1 MSKTE
6 TPTAPAPAET
16 KKNAITDQV
25 LKKVTALTSIGEMKI
40 PENYSPENALKSAF
54 LILNDQKVNSKPVL
68 EACTKESIANC
79 LFDMV
84 IQGLS
89 PMKKQCYFIP
99 YADKLTL
106 SKSYTGNM
114 MLAKRVG
121 GAKSITAT
129 LIFKKDNFKFEIDP
143 ATGYKKLKDHK
154 QELENIDINEI
165 KGVYATIVMEDGYS
179 FIEVMTMKEIET
191 SWMQGATKGNSP
203 AHKNFRG
210 EMAKKTV
217 INRACKLLVNS
228 SDDADLYSDFEA
240 SPEAKEI
247 AKDIVEEETTFVNFE
262 EVKDKIESP
271 TGNPM
276 PEAEKN
282 ESPKSE
288 GQTQAKF

>member
-6 TPTAPAPAET
+6 TPNAPAPAEI
-16 KKNAITDQV
+16 KKATITDQV
-25 LKKVTALTSIGEMKI
+25 LRKVTALTSIGEMKI
-40 PENYSPENALKSAF
+40 PESYSPENALKSAF
-54 LILNDQKVNSKPVL
+54 LILNEQKVNNKPVL

-129 LIFKKDNFKFEIDP
+129 LIFNKDSFKYEVDP
-143 ATGYKKLKDHK
+143 STGYKKLKEHK

-179 FIEVMTMKEIET
+179 FIEPMTMKEIET

-217 INRACKLLVNS
+217 INRACKLLINS
-228 SDDADLYSDFEA
+228 SDDADLYSDFE
-240 SPEAKEI
+240 SSNESKDKVDVMKEE
-247 AKDIVEEETTFVNFE
+247 DPTFINFE
-262 EVKDKIESP
+262 EVKEKVETP
-271 TGNPM
+271 TGNHP
-276 PEAEKN
+276 ADAQEKT
-282 ESPKSE
+282 EE
-288 GQTQAKF
+288 GQTAAKF